1 MSAERVN
8 PFADTA
14 TAPAFDVKPRTAK
27 PVALEQINLLAR
39 EHNFPSRQPA
49 RTPESKTRKRRT
61 HKTGRNQ
68 QLNIKAAAATIDRFY
83 DMAEKK
89 DVLLCELLEQALDAL
104 EREGGA

>member
-8 PFADTA
+8 PFANTT
-14 TAPAFDVKPRTAK
+14 TAPAFDVKPRSAK

-49 RTPESKTRKRRT
+49 RTLEASTRKRRT

-68 QLNIKAAAATIDRFY
+68 QLNFKATAATIDRFY
-83 DMAEKK
+83 GMADKRN
-89 DVLLCELLEQALDAL
+89 VLLCELLEQALDAL
-104 EREGGA
+104 EREDGA